1 MTTTTTLKNGVDV
14 QKLTRLVEDVSREP
28 WKGRIAFTV
37 KSEWTGGFK
46 ARHTVST
53 YEVGDEPG
61 THLVGHSLVSDEPEA
76 VLGSDA
82 GFSPTEL
89 ILSALA
95 SCLTVGYAAN
105 AAAMG
110 IDLQEVRLEVTGR
123 GSLEGFMNLHGARAG
138 LEEVSVK
145 AHVRSNAPAEKL
157 RELHDYVN
165 AHSPMLDSLA
175 NPVTVRSE
183 LATGR

>member
-1 MTTTTTLKNGVDV
+1 MTTTATVRNGVDV
-14 QKLTRLVEDVSREP
+14 QKLTSMVEDVKREP
-28 WKGRIAFTV
+28 WKGRIAFCV
-37 KSEWTGGFK
+37 RSEWTGGFK

-53 YEVGDEPG
+53 YEVGDEAAD
-61 THLVGHSLVSDEPEA
+61 HLVAHSMVSDEPEA

-110 IDLQEVRLEVTGR
+110 IDLQDLRLEVTGR
-123 GSLEGFMNLHGARAG
+123 GSLEGFMDLNGARPG

-145 AHVRSNAPAEKL
+145 AFVRSPAPPDRL

-165 AHSPMLDSLA
+165 AHSPMWDSLA
-175 NPVTVRSE
+175 NPVKVTSH
-183 LATGR
+183 LDTGA